1 MPCVTSMAVATM
13 SGVSP
18 PLKTGGVGVG
28 LGAVSPSG
36 VGVGDGITIG
46 KGVGVGDGTARS
58 GGSGG
63 EVATGGGVAV
73 VRSAGAGVAVGV
85 AVVSSTG
92 TGVAVA
98 VSRARGVLVGVAV
111 ENENEAGVDVA
122 VGASCAAAPRVGLAG
137 PTPRASI
144 SKRKSCDGRSEEDN
158 EEDVS
163 HRGGGSLPIDQPCF
177 GRKQGFDEPS
187 VPFRLTQLGSRPAW
201 CGALASLRSNSEGG
215 SLLNRATFLAYLRV
229 ARAQ

>member
-144 SKRKSCDGRSEEDN
+144 SSARVVTAAVRKITKRTCRTGAEA
-158 EEDVS
+158 
-163 HRGGGSLPIDQPCF
+163 
-177 GRKQGFDEPS
+177 
-187 VPFRLTQLGSRPAW
+187 PFRLTSPAS
-201 CGALASLRSNSEGG
+201 GVSKVSTSLAYHFV
-215 SLLNRATFLAYLRV
+215 LLNSGADRPGAERSRHFDPTAKGAHCSIGQRSWPT
-229 ARAQ
+229 